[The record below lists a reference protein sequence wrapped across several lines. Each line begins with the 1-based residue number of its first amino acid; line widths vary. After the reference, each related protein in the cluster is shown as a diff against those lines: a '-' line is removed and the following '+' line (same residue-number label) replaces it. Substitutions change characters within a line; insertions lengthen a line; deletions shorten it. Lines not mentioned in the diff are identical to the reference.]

1 MGKGVHVVLVV
12 RSNRILPHNKEPA
25 FARGIAAARER
36 FEVCVTLGC
45 QRPVGRE
52 PTESKA
58 CHSHNSSSRTVFA
71 WRAHPQ
77 ALEKLPHSWTYL
89 IFNSPPSL
97 YLSPRPTPALLFAC
111 GPPGLLPI
119 AMLRVSSYRRL
130 FEDEHW
136 GGLQLHSSARGEAT
150 EYQWGEPDFEAAHA
164 LNREALSRFKSER
177 ALIAALNDRLALL
190 IDTARCLEEENESL
204 EAQILQLEGR
214 LSSAEAHAS
223 ARGPDGGLEA
233 VVERL
238 RREKEQILLD
248 IARLKGELELLQA
261 QYEEA
266 VEQRTLVNLERE
278 DVALDVDALTAE
290 CLALKEQV
298 AIYEEQLASMQ
309 VEQETSL
316 GAVTP
321 AATPV
326 KKQRAARPEAVVSAA
341 QMGPGLGAGRVSP
354 RVTAEAKRGARRLS
368 LALSASP
375 PLTDIL
381 LCDQGAE
388 GRVETVAEPAPVVS
402 LVSLEFPSP
411 DVTPAI
417 HDLKDYF
424 RQLAASLQAKAAV
437 AITAGQP
444 RAGEAAAALG
454 VGLTGGPAAAEHD
467 ALMKQELQRELEELE
482 QYFEELKEK
491 IRQRRADHLEEME
504 ELEGYM
510 AELEQAQAELQA
522 QMREQCADYE
532 ELLSEKMAL
541 DIEITAYR
549 GLVEE
554 EEERLHF
561 L

>member
-1 MGKGVHVVLVV
+1 M
-12 RSNRILPHNKEPA
+12 RCIS
-25 FARGIAAARER
+25 
-36 FEVCVTLGC
+36 EVQYLNLAG
-45 QRPVGRE
+45 G
-52 PTESKA
+52 SKA
-58 CHSHNSSSRTVFA
+58 VTCS
-71 WRAHPQ
+71 
-77 ALEKLPHSWTYL
+77 
-89 IFNSPPSL
+89 I
-97 YLSPRPTPALLFAC
+97 
-111 GPPGLLPI
+111 
-119 AMLRVSSYRRL
+119 
-130 FEDEHW
+130 
-136 GGLQLHSSARGEAT
+136 GEAT
-150 EYQWGEPDFEAAHA
+150 EYQLEEPDFEAARA
-164 LNREALSRFKSER
+164 LSREALSRFKTER

-204 EAQILQLEGR
+204 EAQILELEGR

-261 QYEEA
+261 QHEEA
-266 VEQRTLVNLERE
+266 VERRTLINLERE

-309 VEQETSL
+309 VEQET
-316 GAVTP
+316 
-321 AATPV
+321 
-326 KKQRAARPEAVVSAA
+326 
-341 QMGPGLGAGRVSP
+341 
-354 RVTAEAKRGARRLS
+354 
-368 LALSASP
+368 
-375 PLTDIL
+375 
-381 LCDQGAE
+381 
-388 GRVETVAEPAPVVS
+388 RVETVAKPAPVVS

-417 HDLKDYF
+417 LDLKEYF
-424 RQLAASLQAKAAV
+424 RQLAASLQAKAAA
-437 AITAGQP
+437 AIALGQP
-444 RAGEAAAALG
+444 RAGAVAEALG

-467 ALMKQELQRELEELE
+467 ALKKQVAELQRELEELE

-491 IRQRRADHLEEME
+491 IRQRRADHLEEIE

-532 ELLSEKMAL
+532 ELLNEKMAL